1 MTISALS
8 KCAWLSSPASPLPS
22 LPLQQP
28 EALSDLCLAPSMPF
42 RCLQAGRAPLPPL
55 LLPFH
60 LAPCDPALC
69 RRNTLHKSFL
79 WKMWRI
85 SQPLHAGWP
94 LWQPGDS
101 TVMPTPLPNT
111 TSPPVSPP
119 HLPGIL
125 LEHRCPVFR
134 GKSLDVQGK
143 KTEWFGDE
151 LCLAV
156 GA

>member
-101 TVMPTPLPNT
+101 TVMPTPPPSPTLPPRQSHRLT
-111 TSPPVSPP
+111 CLVSFWN
-119 HLPGIL
+119 I
-125 LEHRCPVFR
+125 
-134 GKSLDVQGK
+134 
-143 KTEWFGDE
+143 
-151 LCLAV
+151 
-156 GA
+156 GAQSSEESRWMYRERRQNGLGMNCV